1 MHEKL
6 MPMDLVYFHLVGK
19 LVAGL
24 ISCTYIY
31 VRKQMTMEWNVGR
44 HHRNFFMLLCPDFD
58 ILIDFTFVNEYIHS
72 DGGVLS
78 KKQIRTYIEQDN
90 NDDDER

>member
-1 MHEKL
+1 
-6 MPMDLVYFHLVGK
+6 
-19 LVAGL
+19 
-24 ISCTYIY
+24 
-31 VRKQMTMEWNVGR
+31 
-44 HHRNFFMLLCPDFD
+44 MLLCPDFD

-90 NDDDER
+90 NDDDERSRKKKKTGN